1 MQPEERAAADTWAR
15 FIDEQLIDNGMNNN
29 QLADK
34 IGMNRSAVG
43 NWRNGKV
50 AAPDPERVR
59 AVAEALGVGI
69 YDAYLAAGLLRQD
82 DDLEVKVVEV
92 GVEDLSTEVL
102 VDELRSRLTRLD
114 QIEGRA
120 TNLRESAG
128 DDAQEAARAV
138 RLGVRRAV
146 AKKRGGG
153 GKDAAG

>member
-1 MQPEERAAADTWAR
+1 MQPEERAAAVTWAR

-69 YDAYLAAGLLRQD
+69 YDAYLAAGLLRHD

-92 GVEDLSTEVL
+92 GVEDLPTETL
-102 VDELRSRLTRLD
+102 VDELRARLTRLD
-114 QIEGRA
+114 RLEGRA
-120 TNLRESAG
+120 AELTPAG
-128 DDAQEAARAV
+128 DDAQEAARAAG
-138 RLGVRRAV
+138 RGVRRSIAE
-146 AKKRGGG
+146 KRDGGSQ
-153 GKDAAG
+153 DAAG